1 MIEKVLLWMTAPEAY
16 HHGPLTPNRYLSNQ
30 RYSVW
35 QRRTYAVALD
45 CKRVAAHVQ
54 ALTIPAAI
62 NPGGTLIISPAFMYQ
77 FINHVAHLRLAELN
91 SSAEVVLYCVYL
103 VWSLVKL

>member
-30 RYSVW
+30 RCSVW

-45 CKRVAAHVQ
+45 CRRVAAHVQ

-62 NPGGTLIISPAFMYQ
+62 NPGGTLRVSRANLLRETDIAY
-77 FINHVAHLRLAELN
+77 LRLAELN
-91 SSAEVVLYCVYL
+91 SSADVVLYWVYR
-103 VWSLVKL
+103 V